1 MNSSLVYLRIAS
13 CPSRCQINFN
23 EILPFR
29 AELFPGEGEAGKTD
43 KINLVLDNITLIMC
57 RLVVVRI

>member
-1 MNSSLVYLRIAS
+1 MNSSLIYLRIAS
-13 CPSRCQINFN
+13 FPSRCQINFN

-29 AELFPGEGEAGKTD
+29 AELFPGAGETGKPD
-43 KINLVLDNITLIMC
+43 KINLALNNITLIMC